1 MRKIDILQA
10 SRIPPF
16 LAEGLKARFEVHAR
30 DTATPEVLARVRAIV
45 GAGEA
50 RIDQALIDLC
60 PKLEVVTICGVG
72 YDGVDVQAAKA
83 RGVPVTHTPD
93 VLNDDVADL
102 GLALL
107 LAVARHIPAADRFTR
122 QGEWEK
128 GPFPLTRKL
137 TGARLGMVG
146 MGRIGQ
152 AIARRAAAF
161 SMDIRY
167 HTRSAR
173 SDVPHVHEPSLK
185 ALATWADFLLVI
197 TPGGAATRHLINAE
211 VLQALGPRS
220 FLINVARGSVV
231 DQSALIEA
239 LQNGAIAGAGL
250 DVYEDEPRVPAA
262 LRALPNVVLTPHMA
276 SGTAETR
283 GAMSDLTLANLQA
296 HFDGQPL
303 PTPVPEC
310 RAGSGAGLA

>member
-1 MRKIDILQA
+1 MSKIDILQA

-16 LAEGLKARFEVHAR
+16 LTEGLKARFEVHAR
-30 DTATPEVLARVRAIV
+30 ESATPEVLARVRAIV
-45 GAGEA
+45 GGGEA
-50 RIDQALIDLC
+50 RIDAALMDQC
-60 PKLEVVTICGVG
+60 PQLEVITICGVG

-107 LAVARHIPAADRFTR
+107 LAVARNVPAADQFTR
-122 QGEWEK
+122 QGNWEK

-137 TGARLGMVG
+137 SGSRLGIVG

-152 AIARRAAAF
+152 AIAKRAAAF
-161 SMDIRY
+161 DMDIRY

-173 SDVPHVHEPSLK
+173 SDVPYAHEPSLQ
-185 ALATWADFLLVI
+185 ALAAWSDFLLVI
-197 TPGGAATRHLINAE
+197 TPGGAGTRHLINAE
-211 VLQALGPRS
+211 VLQALGAHS
-220 FLINVARGSVV
+220 YLVNVARGSVV
-231 DQSALIEA
+231 DEPALIEA
-239 LQNGAIAGAGL
+239 LQKGVIAGAGL
-250 DVYEDEPRVPAA
+250 DVYADEPHVPAA

-276 SGTAETR
+276 SGTAQTR
-283 GAMSDLTLANLQA
+283 GAMSDLTLANLHA

-303 PTPVPEC
+303 RTPVPEC
-310 RAGSGAGLA
+310 RA

>member
-1 MRKIDILQA
+1 MSKIDILQT

-16 LAEGLKARFEVHAR
+16 LTEGLKARFEVHQR
-30 DTATPEVLARVRAIV
+30 ETATPEVLARVRALV
-45 GAGEA
+45 GGGEA
-50 RIDQALIDLC
+50 RIDQSLMDQC
-60 PKLEVVTICGVG
+60 PGMEVITICGVG

-102 GLALL
+102 GVALL
-107 LAVARHIPAADRFTR
+107 LAVARNLPAADQFTR

-137 TGARLGMVG
+137 SGSRLGIVG

-152 AIARRAAAF
+152 AIAKRAAAF
-161 SMDIRY
+161 DMDIRY

-173 SDVPHVHEPSLK
+173 SDMAYAHEPSLK
-185 ALATWADFLLVI
+185 ALAAWADFLLVI

-211 VLQALGPRS
+211 VLRALGPQS
-220 FLINVARGSVV
+220 YLVNVARGSVV
-231 DQSALIEA
+231 DETALIEA
-239 LQNGAIAGAGL
+239 LQKGVIAGAGL
-250 DVYEDEPRVPAA
+250 DVYADEPRVPAA

-276 SGTAETR
+276 SGTAQTR
-283 GAMSDLTLANLQA
+283 RAMSDLTLANLQA
-296 HFDGQPL
+296 HFDGRPL

-310 RAGSGAGLA
+310 RA

>member
-1 MRKIDILQA
+1 MSKIDILQT

-16 LAEGLKARFEVHAR
+16 LTEGLKARFEVHQR
-30 DTATPEVLARVRAIV
+30 ETVTPEVLARVRALV
-45 GAGEA
+45 GGGEA
-50 RIDQALIDLC
+50 RIDQSLMDQC
-60 PKLEVVTICGVG
+60 PGMEVITICGVG

-102 GLALL
+102 GVALL
-107 LAVARHIPAADRFTR
+107 LAVARNLPAADQFTR

-137 TGARLGMVG
+137 SGSMLGIVG

-152 AIARRAAAF
+152 AIAKRAAAF
-161 SMDIRY
+161 DMDIRY

-173 SDVPHVHEPSLK
+173 SDVAYAHEPSLK
-185 ALATWADFLLVI
+185 ALAAWADFLLVI

-211 VLQALGPRS
+211 VLQALGPQS
-220 FLINVARGSVV
+220 YLVNVARGSVV
-231 DQSALIEA
+231 DETALIEA
-239 LQNGAIAGAGL
+239 LQRGVIAGAGL
-250 DVYEDEPRVPAA
+250 DVYADEPRVPAA

-276 SGTAETR
+276 SGTAQTR
-283 GAMSDLTLANLQA
+283 RAMSDLTLANLQA
-296 HFDGQPL
+296 HFDGRPL

-310 RAGSGAGLA
+310 RA

>member
-1 MRKIDILQA
+1 MSKIDILQT

-16 LAEGLKARFEVHAR
+16 LTEGLKARFEVHQR
-30 DTATPEVLARVRAIV
+30 ETATPEVLARVRALV
-45 GAGEA
+45 GGGEA
-50 RIDQALIDLC
+50 RIDQSLMDQC
-60 PKLEVVTICGVG
+60 PGMEVITICGVG

-102 GLALL
+102 GVALL
-107 LAVARHIPAADRFTR
+107 LAVARNLPAADQFTR

-137 TGARLGMVG
+137 SGSRLGIVG

-152 AIARRAAAF
+152 AIAKRAAAF
-161 SMDIRY
+161 DMDIRY

-173 SDVPHVHEPSLK
+173 SDVAYAHEPSLK
-185 ALATWADFLLVI
+185 ALAAWADFLLVI

-211 VLQALGPRS
+211 VLQALGPQS
-220 FLINVARGSVV
+220 YLVNVARGSVV
-231 DQSALIEA
+231 DETALIEA
-239 LQNGAIAGAGL
+239 LQKGVIAGAGL
-250 DVYEDEPRVPAA
+250 DVYADEPRVPAA

-276 SGTAETR
+276 SGTAQTR
-283 GAMSDLTLANLQA
+283 RAMSDLTLANLQA
-296 HFDGQPL
+296 HFDGRPL

-310 RAGSGAGLA
+310 RA

>member
-1 MRKIDILQA
+1 MSKIDILQT

-16 LAEGLKARFEVHAR
+16 LTEGLKARFEVHQR
-30 DTATPEVLARVRAIV
+30 ETATPEVLARVRALV
-45 GAGEA
+45 GGGEA
-50 RIDQALIDLC
+50 RIDQSLMDQC
-60 PKLEVVTICGVG
+60 PGMEVITICGVG

-102 GLALL
+102 GVALL
-107 LAVARHIPAADRFTR
+107 LAVARNLPAADQFTR

-137 TGARLGMVG
+137 SGSRLGIVG

-152 AIARRAAAF
+152 AIAKRAAAF
-161 SMDIRY
+161 DMDIRY

-173 SDVPHVHEPSLK
+173 SDVAYAHEPSLK
-185 ALATWADFLLVI
+185 ALAAWADFLLVI

-211 VLQALGPRS
+211 VLQALGPQS
-220 FLINVARGSVV
+220 YLVNVARGSVV
-231 DQSALIEA
+231 DETALIEA
-239 LQNGAIAGAGL
+239 LQKGVIAGAGL
-250 DVYEDEPRVPAA
+250 DVYADEPRVPAA
-262 LRALPNVVLTPHMA
+262 LRALPNVVLTPHIA
-276 SGTAETR
+276 SGTAQTR
-283 GAMSDLTLANLQA
+283 RAMSDLTLANLQA
-296 HFDGQPL
+296 HFDGRPL

-310 RAGSGAGLA
+310 RA

>member
-1 MRKIDILQA
+1 MSKIDILQA

-16 LAEGLKARFEVHAR
+16 LTEGLKARFEVHAR
-30 DTATPEVLARVRAIV
+30 ESATPEVLARVRAIV
-45 GAGEA
+45 GGGEA
-50 RIDQALIDLC
+50 RIDAALMDQC
-60 PKLEVVTICGVG
+60 PQLEVITICGVG

-107 LAVARHIPAADRFTR
+107 LAVARNVPAADQFTR
-122 QGEWEK
+122 QGNWEK

-137 TGARLGMVG
+137 SGSRLGIVG

-152 AIARRAAAF
+152 AIAKRAAAF
-161 SMDIRY
+161 DMDIRY

-173 SDVPHVHEPSLK
+173 SDVPYVHEPSLQ
-185 ALATWADFLLVI
+185 ALAAWSDFLLVI
-197 TPGGAATRHLINAE
+197 TPGGAGTRHLINAE
-211 VLQALGPRS
+211 VLQSLGAHS
-220 FLINVARGSVV
+220 YLVNVARGSVV
-231 DQSALIEA
+231 DEPALIEA
-239 LQNGAIAGAGL
+239 LQKGVIAGAGL
-250 DVYEDEPRVPAA
+250 DVYADEPHVPAA

-276 SGTAETR
+276 SGTAQTR

-303 PTPVPEC
+303 RTPVPEC
-310 RAGSGAGLA
+310 RA

>member
-1 MRKIDILQA
+1 MSKIDILQT

-16 LAEGLKARFEVHAR
+16 LTEGLKARFEVHQR
-30 DTATPEVLARVRAIV
+30 ETATPEVLARVRALV
-45 GAGEA
+45 GGGEA
-50 RIDQALIDLC
+50 RIDQSLMDQC
-60 PKLEVVTICGVG
+60 PGMEVITICGVG

-102 GLALL
+102 GVALL
-107 LAVARHIPAADRFTR
+107 LAVARNLPAADQFTR

-137 TGARLGMVG
+137 SGSKLGIVG

-152 AIARRAAAF
+152 AIAKRAAAF
-161 SMDIRY
+161 DMDIRY

-173 SDVPHVHEPSLK
+173 SDMAYAHEPSLK
-185 ALATWADFLLVI
+185 ALAAWADFLLVI

-211 VLQALGPRS
+211 VLQALGPQS
-220 FLINVARGSVV
+220 YLVNVARGSVV
-231 DQSALIEA
+231 DETALIEA
-239 LQNGAIAGAGL
+239 LQKGVIAGAGL
-250 DVYEDEPRVPAA
+250 DVYADEPRVPAA

-276 SGTAETR
+276 SGTAQTR
-283 GAMSDLTLANLQA
+283 RAMSDLTLANLQA
-296 HFDGQPL
+296 HFDGRPL

-310 RAGSGAGLA
+310 RA

>member
-1 MRKIDILQA
+1 MSKIDILQA

-16 LAEGLKARFEVHAR
+16 LSESLLAGFEVHAR
-30 DTATPEVLARVRAIV
+30 ESATPEALSRVRAIV
-45 GAGEA
+45 GGGEA
-50 RIDQALIDLC
+50 RIDAALMDQC
-60 PKLEVVTICGVG
+60 PKLEVITICGVG

-107 LAVARHIPAADRFTR
+107 LAVARNIPAADRFTR
-122 QGEWEK
+122 EGEWEK
-128 GPFPLTRKL
+128 GPFPLARKL
-137 TGARLGMVG
+137 TGSKLGIVG

-161 SMDIRY
+161 DMDIRY

-173 SDVPHVHEPSLK
+173 SDVPYGHEPSLT
-185 ALATWADFLLVI
+185 ALAAWSDFLLVI

-211 VLQALGPRS
+211 VLRALGPQS
-220 FLINVARGSVV
+220 FLVNVARGSVV
-231 DQSALIEA
+231 DESALIDA
-239 LQNGAIAGAGL
+239 LQKGVIAGAGL
-250 DVYEDEPRVPAA
+250 DVYADEPRVPAA

-276 SGTAETR
+276 SGTAQTR
-283 GAMSDLTLANLQA
+283 KAMSDLTLANLQA
-296 HFDGQPL
+296 HFDGHPL

-310 RAGSGAGLA
+310 RG

>member
-1 MRKIDILQA
+1 MSKIDILQA

-16 LAEGLKARFEVHAR
+16 LTDSLQAGFEVHGR
-30 DTATPEVLARVRAIV
+30 ETATPEALARVRAIV
-45 GAGEA
+45 GGGEA
-50 RIDQALIDLC
+50 RIDAALMDQC
-60 PKLEVVTICGVG
+60 PKLEVITICGVG

-107 LAVARHIPAADRFTR
+107 LAVSRNLPAADRFTR
-122 QGEWEK
+122 EGQWEK

-137 TGARLGMVG
+137 TGAKLGIVG

-161 SMDIRY
+161 EMDIRY

-173 SDVPHVHEPSLK
+173 NDVSYVHEPSLK
-185 ALATWADFLLVI
+185 ALAAWADFLLVI

-211 VLQALGPRS
+211 VLQALGSQS

-231 DQSALIEA
+231 DESALIEA
-239 LQNGAIAGAGL
+239 LQKGVIAGAGL
-250 DVYEDEPRVPAA
+250 DVYADEPRVPAA

-276 SGTAETR
+276 SGTTQTR
-283 GAMSDLTLANLQA
+283 KAMSDLTLANLQA
-296 HFDGQPL
+296 HFDGHSL

-310 RAGSGAGLA
+310 RG

>member
-1 MRKIDILQA
+1 MSKIDILQT

-16 LAEGLKARFEVHAR
+16 LAEGLKARFEVHPR
-30 DTATPEVLARVRAIV
+30 ETATPEVLARVRAMV
-45 GAGEA
+45 GGGEA
-50 RIDQALIDLC
+50 RIDAALMDQC
-60 PKLEVVTICGVG
+60 PKLEVITICGVG
-72 YDGVDVQAAKA
+72 YDGVDVQSAKA

-107 LAVARHIPAADRFTR
+107 LAVARNIPAADQFTR

-128 GPFPLTRKL
+128 GPFALTRKL
-137 TGARLGMVG
+137 TGAKLGIVG

-152 AIARRAAAF
+152 AIAKRAAAF
-161 SMDIRY
+161 DMDIRY

-173 SDVPHVHEPSLK
+173 NDVAYVHEPSLTT
-185 ALATWADFLLVI
+185 LAAWADFLLVI
-197 TPGGAATRHLINAE
+197 TPGGAATRNLINAE
-211 VLQALGPRS
+211 VLKALGPQS

-231 DQSALIEA
+231 DEPALIEA
-239 LQNGAIAGAGL
+239 LQKGVIAGAGL
-250 DVYEDEPRVPAA
+250 DVYADEPRVPAA

-276 SGTAETR
+276 SGTAQTR

-303 PTPVPEC
+303 RTPVPEC
-310 RAGSGAGLA
+310 RA

>member
-1 MRKIDILQA
+1 MSKIDILQT

-16 LAEGLKARFEVHAR
+16 LTEGLKARFEVHQR
-30 DTATPEVLARVRAIV
+30 ETATPEVLARVRALV
-45 GAGEA
+45 GGGEA
-50 RIDQALIDLC
+50 RIDQSLMDQC
-60 PKLEVVTICGVG
+60 PGMEVITICGVG

-102 GLALL
+102 GVALL
-107 LAVARHIPAADRFTR
+107 LAVARNLPAADQFTR

-137 TGARLGMVG
+137 SGSRLGIVG

-152 AIARRAAAF
+152 AIAKRAAAF
-161 SMDIRY
+161 DMDIRY

-173 SDVPHVHEPSLK
+173 SDMAYAHEPSLK
-185 ALATWADFLLVI
+185 ALAAWADFLLVI

-211 VLQALGPRS
+211 VLQALGPQS
-220 FLINVARGSVV
+220 YLVNVARGSVV
-231 DQSALIEA
+231 DETALIEA
-239 LQNGAIAGAGL
+239 LQKGVIAGAGL
-250 DVYEDEPRVPAA
+250 DVYADEPRVPAA

-276 SGTAETR
+276 SGTAQTR
-283 GAMSDLTLANLQA
+283 RAMSDLTLANLQA
-296 HFDGQPL
+296 HFDGRPL

-310 RAGSGAGLA
+310 RA

>member
-1 MRKIDILQA
+1 MDKIDILQA

-16 LAEGLKARFEVHAR
+16 LTEGLQARFQVHLR
-30 DTATPEVLARVRAIV
+30 ETATPEVLARVRGIV
-45 GAGEA
+45 GGGEA
-50 RIDQALIDLC
+50 RIDQALMDQC
-60 PKLEVVTICGVG
+60 PRLEVITICGVG

-107 LAVARHIPAADRFTR
+107 LAVARNIPAADQFTR
-122 QGEWEK
+122 LGEWEK

-137 TGARLGMVG
+137 TGSRLGIVG

-152 AIARRAAAF
+152 AIAKRAAAF
-161 SMDIRY
+161 DMDIRY
-167 HTRSAR
+167 HTRTPR
-173 SDVPHVHEPSLK
+173 QDVSYPHEPALQSL
-185 ALATWADFLLVI
+185 ASWSDFLLVI

-211 VLQALGPRS
+211 VLRALGPKG

-231 DQSALIEA
+231 DESALIEA
-239 LQNGAIAGAGL
+239 LQKGVIAGAGL
-250 DVYEDEPRVPAA
+250 DVYADEPRVPVA
-262 LRALPNVVLTPHMA
+262 LRQLANVVLTPHMA
-276 SGTAETR
+276 SGTAQTR
-283 GAMSDLTLANLQA
+283 GAMSDLTLANLRA
-296 HFDGQPL
+296 HFEGQPL

-310 RAGSGAGLA
+310 RV

>member
-1 MRKIDILQA
+1 MSPIDILQA

-16 LAEGLKARFEVHAR
+16 LTEGLRARYTVHPRESAS
-30 DTATPEVLARVRAIV
+30 PEVLARVRAIV
-45 GAGEA
+45 GGGEA
-50 RIDQALIDLC
+50 RIDQALMDQC
-60 PKLEVVTICGVG
+60 PKLEVITICGVG

-107 LAVARHIPAADRFTR
+107 LGVARNLPAADQFTR
-122 QGEWEK
+122 QGAWEK

-137 TGARLGMVG
+137 TGAKLGVVG

-152 AIARRAAAF
+152 AIAKRAAAF
-161 SMDIRY
+161 DMAIRY

-173 SDVPHVHEPSLK
+173 PEVAYPHEPSLL
-185 ALATWADFLLVI
+185 ALAEWADFLLVI
-197 TPGGAATRHLINAE
+197 TPGGAGTRHLINAQ
-211 VLQALGPRS
+211 VLRALGPQS

-231 DQSALIEA
+231 DEAALIEA
-239 LQNGAIAGAGL
+239 LQQGLIAGAGL
-250 DVYEDEPRVPAA
+250 DVYENEPHVPAA

-276 SGTAETR
+276 SGTAQTR
-283 GAMSDLTLANLQA
+283 GAMSDLTLANLNA

-303 PTPVPEC
+303 RTPVPEC
-310 RAGSGAGLA
+310 RG

>member
-1 MRKIDILQA
+1 MDKIDILQA

-16 LAEGLKARFEVHAR
+16 LSEGLKARFEVHAR
-30 DTATPEVLARVRAIV
+30 ESAGPDVLARVRAIV
-45 GAGEA
+45 GGGEA
-50 RIDQALIDLC
+50 RIDQALMDQC
-60 PKLEVVTICGVG
+60 PQLEVITICGVG

-107 LAVARHIPAADRFTR
+107 LAVARNIPAADRFTR

-137 TGARLGMVG
+137 TGARLGIVG

-152 AIARRAAAF
+152 AIAKRASAF
-161 SMDIRY
+161 DMEIRY
-167 HTRSAR
+167 HTRSVR
-173 SDVPHVHEPSLK
+173 PEVSYPHEPSLS
-185 ALATWADFLLVI
+185 ALAAWSDFLLVI
-197 TPGGAATRHLINAE
+197 TPGGAATRHLINTQ
-211 VLQALGPRS
+211 VLQALGPQS
-220 FLINVARGSVV
+220 YLINVARGSVV
-231 DQSALIEA
+231 DEQALILA
-239 LQNGAIAGAGL
+239 LQQGVIAGAGL

-262 LRALPNVVLTPHMA
+262 LRYLPNVVLTPHMA
-276 SGTAETR
+276 SGTAQTR

-296 HFDGQPL
+296 HFDGRAL

-310 RAGSGAGLA
+310 RA

>member
-1 MRKIDILQA
+1 MSKIDILQA

-16 LAEGLKARFEVHAR
+16 LTEGLKARFEVHAR
-30 DTATPEVLARVRAIV
+30 ETATPDVMARVRAIV
-45 GAGEA
+45 GGGEA
-50 RIDQALIDLC
+50 RIDQALMDQC
-60 PKLEVVTICGVG
+60 PKLEVITICGVG

-107 LAVARHIPAADRFTR
+107 LAVARNIPAADQFTR
-122 QGEWEK
+122 KGEWEQ

-137 TGARLGMVG
+137 SGSKLGIVG

-152 AIARRAAAF
+152 AIARRAASF
-161 SMDIRY
+161 DMDIRY

-173 SDVPHVHEPSLK
+173 GDVSYTHEPSLH
-185 ALATWADFLLVI
+185 ALASWADFLLVI
-197 TPGGAATRHLINAE
+197 TPGGAATRHLIDAG
-211 VLQALGPRS
+211 VLKALGPQG

-231 DQSALIEA
+231 DEEALIAA
-239 LQNGAIAGAGL
+239 LQNGVIAGAGL
-250 DVYEDEPRVPAA
+250 DVYADEPRVPAA

-276 SGTAETR
+276 SGTAQTR

-296 HFDGQPL
+296 HFDARTL

-310 RAGSGAGLA
+310 RG

>member
-1 MRKIDILQA
+1 MSKIDILQA

-16 LAEGLKARFEVHAR
+16 LTEGLKARFEVHAR
-30 DTATPEVLARVRAIV
+30 DTATPEVLAKIRAIV
-45 GAGEA
+45 GGGEA
-50 RIDQALIDLC
+50 RIDQALMDQC
-60 PKLEVVTICGVG
+60 PKLEVITICGVG
-72 YDGVDVQAAKA
+72 YDGVEVEVAKA

-107 LAVARHIPAADRFTR
+107 LSVARNIPAADQFTR
-122 QGEWEK
+122 KGEWEK

-137 TGARLGMVG
+137 TGSRLGIVG

-152 AIARRAAAF
+152 AIAKRAAAF
-161 SMDIRY
+161 DIDIRY
-167 HTRSAR
+167 HTRSVR
-173 SDVPHVHEPSLK
+173 NDVPYAHEASLT
-185 ALATWADFLLVI
+185 ALASWADFLLVI

-211 VLQALGPRS
+211 VLRALGPQS
-220 FLINVARGSVV
+220 YLINVARGSVV
-231 DQSALIEA
+231 DEPALIAA
-239 LQNGAIAGAGL
+239 LQNGVIAGAGL
-250 DVYEDEPRVPAA
+250 DVYADEPRVPEA

-276 SGTAETR
+276 SGTEQTR

-310 RAGSGAGLA
+310 RS

>member
-1 MRKIDILQA
+1 MSKIDILQT

-16 LAEGLKARFEVHAR
+16 LTEGLKARFEVHQR
-30 DTATPEVLARVRAIV
+30 ETATPEVLARVRALV
-45 GAGEA
+45 GGGEA
-50 RIDQALIDLC
+50 RIDQSLMDQC
-60 PKLEVVTICGVG
+60 PGMEVITICGVG

-102 GLALL
+102 GVALL
-107 LAVARHIPAADRFTR
+107 LAVARNLPAADQFTR

-137 TGARLGMVG
+137 SGSRLGIVG

-152 AIARRAAAF
+152 AIAKRAAAF
-161 SMDIRY
+161 DMDIRY

-173 SDVPHVHEPSLK
+173 SDVAYAHEPSLK
-185 ALATWADFLLVI
+185 ALAAWADFLLVI

-211 VLQALGPRS
+211 VLQALGPQS
-220 FLINVARGSVV
+220 YLVNVARGSVV
-231 DQSALIEA
+231 DETALIEA
-239 LQNGAIAGAGL
+239 LQKGVIAGAGL
-250 DVYEDEPRVPAA
+250 DVYADEPRVPAA

-276 SGTAETR
+276 SGTAQTR
-283 GAMSDLTLANLQA
+283 HAMSDLTLANLQA
-296 HFDGQPL
+296 HFDGRPL

-310 RAGSGAGLA
+310 RA

>member
-1 MRKIDILQA
+1 MSPIDILQA

-16 LAEGLKARFEVHAR
+16 LTEGLRARYTVHPRESAS
-30 DTATPEVLARVRAIV
+30 PEVLARVRAIV
-45 GAGEA
+45 GGGEA
-50 RIDQALIDLC
+50 RIDQALMDQC
-60 PKLEVVTICGVG
+60 PKLEVITICGVG

-107 LAVARHIPAADRFTR
+107 LGVARNLPAADQFTR
-122 QGEWEK
+122 QGAWEK

-137 TGARLGMVG
+137 TGAKLGVVG

-152 AIARRAAAF
+152 AIAKRAAAF
-161 SMDIRY
+161 DMAIRY
-167 HTRSAR
+167 HTRSPRPEVAYA
-173 SDVPHVHEPSLK
+173 HEPSLL
-185 ALATWADFLLVI
+185 ALAEWADFLLVI
-197 TPGGAATRHLINAE
+197 TPGGAGTRHLINAQ
-211 VLQALGPRS
+211 VLRALGPQS

-231 DQSALIEA
+231 DEVALIEA
-239 LQNGAIAGAGL
+239 LQQGLIAGAGL
-250 DVYEDEPRVPAA
+250 DVYDNEPHVPAA

-276 SGTAETR
+276 SGTAQTR
-283 GAMSDLTLANLQA
+283 GAMSDLTLANLNA

-303 PTPVPEC
+303 RTPVPEC
-310 RAGSGAGLA
+310 RG

>member
-1 MRKIDILQA
+1 MDKIDILQA

-16 LAEGLKARFEVHAR
+16 LTEGLKTRFEVHAR
-30 DTATPEVLARVRAIV
+30 ESATPETMARVRAIV
-45 GAGEA
+45 GGGEA
-50 RIDQALIDLC
+50 RIDQALMDQC
-60 PKLEVVTICGVG
+60 PRLEVITICGVG

-107 LAVARHIPAADRFTR
+107 LAVARNIPAADRFTR
-122 QGEWEK
+122 LGEWEK

-137 TGARLGMVG
+137 TGSRLGIVG

-161 SMDIRY
+161 DMDIRY
-167 HTRSAR
+167 HTRTAR
-173 SDVPHVHEPSLK
+173 PEVAHPHEPSLL
-185 ALATWADFLLVI
+185 ALAAWSDFLLVI
-197 TPGGAATRHLINAE
+197 TPGGPATRHLINAE
-211 VLQALGPRS
+211 VLQALGPQS
-220 FLINVARGSVV
+220 YLINVARGSVV
-231 DQSALIEA
+231 DEQALIRA
-239 LQNGAIAGAGL
+239 LQQGQIAGAGL

-262 LRALPNVVLTPHMA
+262 LRELPKVVLTPHMA
-276 SGTAETR
+276 SGTAQTR

-296 HFDGQPL
+296 HFDRQPL

-310 RAGSGAGLA
+310 RV

>member
-1 MRKIDILQA
+1 MSPIDILQA

-16 LAEGLKARFEVHAR
+16 LTDGLRARYAVHPRESAS
-30 DTATPEVLARVRAIV
+30 PEVLARVRAIV
-45 GAGEA
+45 GGGEA
-50 RIDQALIDLC
+50 RIDQALMDQC
-60 PKLEVVTICGVG
+60 PKLEVITICGVG

-107 LAVARHIPAADRFTR
+107 LGVARNLPAADQFTR
-122 QGEWEK
+122 QGAWEK

-137 TGARLGMVG
+137 TGAKLGVVG

-152 AIARRAAAF
+152 AIAKRAAAF
-161 SMDIRY
+161 DMAIRY
-167 HTRSAR
+167 HTRSPRPEVAYG
-173 SDVPHVHEPSLK
+173 HEPSLL
-185 ALATWADFLLVI
+185 ALAEWADFLLVI
-197 TPGGAATRHLINAE
+197 TPGGAGTRHLINAP
-211 VLQALGPRS
+211 VLRALGPQS

-231 DQSALIEA
+231 DEAALIEA
-239 LQNGAIAGAGL
+239 LQQGLIAGAGL
-250 DVYEDEPRVPAA
+250 DVYENEPHVPAA

-276 SGTAETR
+276 SGTAQTR
-283 GAMSDLTLANLQA
+283 GAMSDLTLANLNA

-303 PTPVPEC
+303 RTPVPEC
-310 RAGSGAGLA
+310 RS

>member
-1 MRKIDILQA
+1 MSKIDILQA

-16 LAEGLKARFEVHAR
+16 LTEGLKAAFEVHAR
-30 DTATPEVLARVRAIV
+30 ETATPEVLAKVRAIV
-45 GAGEA
+45 GGGEA
-50 RIDQALIDLC
+50 RIDQALMDQC
-60 PKLEVVTICGVG
+60 PRLEVITICGVG
-72 YDGVDVQAAKA
+72 YDGVEVQAAKA

-107 LAVARHIPAADRFTR
+107 LSVARNLPAADQFTR
-122 QGEWEK
+122 KGEWEK

-137 TGARLGMVG
+137 TGAKLGIVG

-152 AIARRAAAF
+152 AIAKRAAAF
-161 SMDIRY
+161 DMDIRY

-173 SDVPHVHEPSLK
+173 SDVPYVHEASLT
-185 ALATWADFLLVI
+185 ALASWADFLLVI

-211 VLQALGPRS
+211 VLQALGPQGY
-220 FLINVARGSVV
+220 LVNVARGSVV
-231 DQSALIEA
+231 DEPALIAA
-239 LQNGAIAGAGL
+239 LQKGVIAGAGL
-250 DVYEDEPRVPAA
+250 DVYADEPRVPEA

-276 SGTAETR
+276 SGTAQTR

-296 HFDGQPL
+296 HFDGKPL

-310 RAGSGAGLA
+310 RA

>member
-1 MRKIDILQA
+1 MSKIDILQA

-16 LAEGLKARFEVHAR
+16 LTEGLKARFEVHAR
-30 DTATPEVLARVRAIV
+30 DTATPEVLAKIRAIV
-45 GAGEA
+45 GGGEA
-50 RIDQALIDLC
+50 RIDQALMDQC
-60 PKLEVVTICGVG
+60 PKLEVITICGVG
-72 YDGVDVQAAKA
+72 YDGVEVEAAKA

-107 LAVARHIPAADRFTR
+107 LSVARNIPAADQFTR
-122 QGEWEK
+122 KGEWEK

-137 TGARLGMVG
+137 TGSRLGIVG

-152 AIARRAAAF
+152 AIAKRAAAF
-161 SMDIRY
+161 DMDIRY
-167 HTRSAR
+167 HTRSVR
-173 SDVPHVHEPSLK
+173 NDVSYTHEPSLT
-185 ALATWADFLLVI
+185 ALASWSDFLLVI

-211 VLQALGPRS
+211 VLRALGPQS
-220 FLINVARGSVV
+220 YLINVARGSVV
-231 DQSALIEA
+231 DEPALIAA
-239 LQNGAIAGAGL
+239 LQNGVIAGAGL
-250 DVYEDEPRVPAA
+250 DVYADEPRVPEA

-276 SGTAETR
+276 SGTAQTR

-296 HFDGQPL
+296 HFDGKPL

-310 RAGSGAGLA
+310 RP

>member
-1 MRKIDILQA
+1 MDKIDILQA

-16 LAEGLKARFEVHAR
+16 LTEGLKARFEVHAR
-30 DTATPEVLARVRAIV
+30 ETATPEVLARVRAIV
-45 GAGEA
+45 GGGEA
-50 RIDQALIDLC
+50 RIDQALMDQC
-60 PKLEVVTICGVG
+60 PKLEVITICGVG
-72 YDGVDVQAAKA
+72 YDGVDVQTAKA

-107 LAVARHIPAADRFTR
+107 LAVARNIPAADRFTR

-137 TGARLGMVG
+137 TGSRLGIVG

-152 AIARRAAAF
+152 AIAKRAAAF
-161 SMDIRY
+161 DMDIRY
-167 HTRSAR
+167 HTRTVR
-173 SDVPHVHEPSLK
+173 QDVSYVHEPSLT
-185 ALATWADFLLVI
+185 ALAKWSDFLLVI

-211 VLQALGPRS
+211 VLKALGPQS
-220 FLINVARGSVV
+220 YLINVARGSVV
-231 DQSALIEA
+231 DESALMEA
-239 LQNGAIAGAGL
+239 LRQGLIAGAGL

-262 LRALPNVVLTPHMA
+262 LRDLPNVVLTPHMA
-276 SGTAETR
+276 SGTAQTR

-296 HFDGQPL
+296 HFDGTAL

-310 RAGSGAGLA
+310 RA